1 MCYSYAVAK
10 FAKKLGQVCTVLGAQ
25 WGDEGKGKLVDI
37 LAAEYPVILRAT
49 GGANAGHTIYTG
61 GKKFVFHIMP
71 SGILYPKNVCVIGN
85 GLVIHLPTLFDEID
99 ALKKSGISVAK
110 RLVISDRAH
119 ILFDYHKLI
128 DQRQEEMKGKSKVGT
143 TGRGIGPCYTDK
155 VARTGIRVGALLDWE
170 IFEAKYKANVKL
182 ISKLW
187 GFRYDGKRELAQL
200 KKLLPRIKPLI
211 VDTSLYVEEA
221 LTKKQPILIEG
232 ANGTLLDID
241 HGTFPYLT
249 SSNASIGGIITGTG
263 LPPRRL
269 DSIIGIFKA
278 YQTRVGSGPFPT
290 ELTDKVGVQIRNT
303 GGEFGSTT
311 GRPRRCGWFDAVAAQ
326 YAMRINGFTHANLT
340 KVDVLNELPKIK
352 IGIAYKYRGK
362 KLKTFPADVHVLEK
376 CTVEYEELPG
386 WQQNLDGITTFEKLP
401 KNCRAYIKRIEQL
414 IGAPVSFI
422 GTGKD
427 RTEMII
433 R

>member
-1 MCYSYAVAK
+1 
-10 FAKKLGQVCTVLGAQ
+10 
-25 WGDEGKGKLVDI
+25 
-37 LAAEYPVILRAT
+37 
-49 GGANAGHTIYTG
+49 
-61 GKKFVFHIMP
+61 
-71 SGILYPKNVCVIGN
+71 
-85 GLVIHLPTLFDEID
+85 
-99 ALKKSGISVAK
+99 
-110 RLVISDRAH
+110 
-119 ILFDYHKLI
+119 
-128 DQRQEEMKGKSKVGT
+128 
-143 TGRGIGPCYTDK
+143 
-155 VARTGIRVGALLDWE
+155 
-170 IFEAKYKANVKL
+170 
-182 ISKLW
+182 
-187 GFRYDGKRELAQL
+187 
-200 KKLLPRIKPLI
+200 
-211 VDTSLYVEEA
+211 
-221 LTKKQPILIEG
+221 
-232 ANGTLLDID
+232 
-241 HGTFPYLT
+241 
-249 SSNASIGGIITGTG
+249 
-263 LPPRRL
+263 
-269 DSIIGIFKA
+269 FKA